1 MKFKAFISA
10 AASALLCY
18 LQAMLIPLII
28 LVVVMTADYISGL
41 IKAYIKNELSS
52 RIGKIGI
59 LRKLSYFLVI
69 ITAAVCDWLIFK
81 GLRLVNVEIRLTYY
95 MGVLV
100 TVWLIINEL
109 ISILE
114 NLGAVGVPL
123 PGFLQKLIS
132 RLKQTVDKEVRENA
146 ANKD

>member
-1 MKFKAFISA
+1 MKFKAFFSA

-18 LQAMLIPLII
+18 LQSIFIPLII
-28 LVVVMTADYISGL
+28 LIIVMIADYISGM
-41 IKAYIKNELSS
+41 IKAYIKGELSS
-52 RIGKIGI
+52 KVGKIGI

-69 ITAAVCDWLIFK
+69 ITAAVCDWLIYK
-81 GLRLVNVEIRLTYY
+81 GLRLVNVEIQLSYY
-95 MGVLV
+95 LGVLV

-123 PGFLQKLIS
+123 PGFLQKLIK
-132 RLKQTVDKEVRENA
+132 RLKQTVDKEEEYA
-146 ANKD
+146 EG

>member
-18 LQAMLIPLII
+18 LQAMLIPLVI

-132 RLKQTVDKEVRENA
+132 RLKQTVDKEVE
-146 ANKD
+146 K